1 MELIITK
8 EDLDQYSRLDK
19 YLSEKLSELSRSVI
33 KQLFE
38 SGEIT
43 CETTKLALKKMP
55 PTGSIVIINI
65 PDAVDTELKAE
76 NIPLDIIF
84 EDKHLLIIN
93 KPAGMVV
100 HPAPGNYSGTLVNA
114 VLFHCDDLQGIGG
127 EKRPGIVHRL
137 DKGTTGVIAVAKS
150 AKAHEGMS
158 KLFAEHDIERIYET
172 IVPAKNFPLTGRIET
187 TIGRH
192 PTNRLKQAINV
203 RNGKHAVTHF
213 RKIQSYGPFHHIE
226 CQLETGRTHQ
236 IRVHL
241 SVVERT
247 PILFDQTYGNPT
259 QDNLRL
265 QKELD
270 TDNEFIYEY
279 PLLHAKTL
287 GFIHPITGEKLHFS
301 APRPDFFSNVLDQLQ
316 KIKSDD

>member
-1 MELIITK
+1 MKITIEK
-8 EDLDQYSRLDK
+8 EDLENFSRLDK
-19 YLSEKLSELSRSVI
+19 FLSEKLTDQSRSVI

-43 CETTKLALKKMP
+43 SDNHKLTLKKMP
-55 PTGSIVIINI
+55 AEGVVININI
-65 PDAVDTELKAE
+65 PEAVDTELKAE
-76 NIPLDIIF
+76 NIPLDILF
-84 EDKHLLIIN
+84 EDEHLLIIN

-100 HPAPGNYSGTLVNA
+100 HPAPGNYTGTLVNA
-114 VLFHCDDLQGIGG
+114 VLFHCDDLKGIGG

-137 DKGTTGVIAVAKS
+137 DKGTTGVMAVAKS

-158 KLFAEHDIERIYET
+158 NLFATHNIDRIYET
-172 IVPAKNFPLTGRIET
+172 IVPAKAFPLTGRIES

-203 RNGKHAVTHF
+203 KAGKHAVTHF
-213 RKIQSYGPFHHIE
+213 RKLETYGPFHHIE

-247 PILFDQTYGNPT
+247 PILFDSTYGNPN
-259 QDNLRL
+259 QDILRL
-265 QKELD
+265 QKEIK
-270 TDNEFIYEY
+270 TDNKFEYEF

-287 GFIHPITGEKLHFS
+287 GFVHPITKEKLHFN
-301 APRPDFFSNVLDQLQ
+301 APRPKFFQELLDQLQ
-316 KIKSDD
+316 AIKSEE

>member
-1 MELIITK
+1 MKLIISK
-8 EDLDQYSRLDK
+8 EDLENYSRLDK
-19 YLSEKLSELSRSVI
+19 YLTDKAPDLSRNFI

-38 SGEIT
+38 QGNIT
-43 CETTKLALKKMP
+43 CPTEKLQLKKMP
-55 PTGSIVIINI
+55 KENAVLELIV
-65 PDAVDTELKAE
+65 PEATDTDLKPE
-76 NIPLDIIF
+76 NIPLDILF
-84 EDKHLLIIN
+84 EDKHLLIVN
-93 KPAGMVV
+93 KSAGMVV

-114 VLFHCDDLQGIGG
+114 VLHHCHDLTGIGG

-137 DKGTTGVIAVAKS
+137 DKGTTGVMAVAKT
-150 AKAHEGMS
+150 ALAHEYMS
-158 KLFAEHDIERIYET
+158 NLFANHDIDRIYET
-172 IVPAKNFPLTGRIET
+172 IVPAKVFPLTGKIET

-203 RNGKHAVTHF
+203 KGGRDAVTHF
-213 RKIQSYGPFHHIE
+213 KKIESYGPFHHIE

-247 PILFDQTYGNPT
+247 PILFDSTYGNPK

-265 QKELD
+265 QKYLD
-270 TDNEFIYEY
+270 LDSDFEYEF

-287 GFIHPITGEKLHFS
+287 GFIHPLSKKKLLFE
-301 APRPDFFSNVLDQLQ
+301 APRPIFFQSLLDKL
-316 KIKSDD
+316 IKKNDSD

>member
-1 MELIITK
+1 MKVIITK
-8 EDLDQYSRLDK
+8 EDLEKYSRLDK
-19 YLSEKLSELSRSVI
+19 YLSEKLPDLSRSVV

-38 SGEIT
+38 AGEIN
-43 CETTKLALKKMP
+43 CETQKLSLKKLP
-55 PTGSIVIINI
+55 PENTEISVNI
-65 PDAVDTELKAE
+65 PEAVDTEIKAE
-76 NIPLDIIF
+76 NIPLDILF
-84 EDKHLLIIN
+84 EDEHLLIVN
-93 KPAGMVV
+93 KAAGMVV
-100 HPAPGNYSGTLVNA
+100 HPAPGNYTGTLVNA
-114 VLFHCDDLQGIGG
+114 VLFHCNDLTGIGG

-137 DKGTTGVIAVAKS
+137 DKGTTGVMAVAKS

-172 IVPAKNFPLTGRIET
+172 IVPAKNFPLTGRIES

-203 RNGKHAVTHF
+203 KAGKHAVTHF
-213 RKIQSYGPFHHIE
+213 RKLDSYGPFHHIE

-247 PILFDQTYGNPT
+247 PILFDQTYGNPA
-259 QDNLRL
+259 QDILRL
-265 QKELD
+265 KKELKTED
-270 TDNEFIYEY
+270 EFVYEY

-287 GFIHPITGEKLHFS
+287 GFVHPITKEKLHFR
-301 APRPDFFSNVLDQLQ
+301 APRPKFFETLLEKLQ
-316 KIKSDD
+316 VIKSEN